1 MRTLLDMVKEYQTL
15 LERKDELATL
25 TKENTAA
32 IEAAKLE
39 ITQQMIDDDCPRIST
54 GGYTFTLQSKTAY
67 SKRSEAEMAETGA
80 DFFSTLREEGLGDII
95 VEMVNARTLQST
107 MSAYVEEHGELSEA
121 LEAVCREAVEQDG
134 ADTILLGC
142 LGIAQYG
149 QPIQEKLGVRVL
161 DPSALSV
168 AWAELC
174 IRTGL
179 RHGPLA
185 YPRYERSL

>member
-121 LEAVCREAVEQDG
+121 LEARSSRPTITTTWPVGKRPGGCRDEYRKRRDCGSDFEQESG
-134 ADTILLGC
+134 
-142 LGIAQYG
+142 
-149 QPIQEKLGVRVL
+149 
-161 DPSALSV
+161 
-168 AWAELC
+168 
-174 IRTGL
+174 GL
-179 RHGPLA
+179 QF
-185 YPRYERSL
+185 

>member
-1 MRTLLDMVKEYQTL
+1 MRTLLDMVKEYQAL

-25 TKENTAA
+25 TKENPAA

-39 ITQQMIDDDCPRIST
+39 ITRQMIDDDCPRIST

-95 VEMVNARTLQST
+95 VETVNARTLQST

-121 LEAVCREAVEQDG
+121 LEAVIKTYDYNDVARRKEARRMQ
-134 ADTILLGC
+134 
-142 LGIAQYG
+142 
-149 QPIQEKLGVRVL
+149 R
-161 DPSALSV
+161 
-168 AWAELC
+168 
-174 IRTGL
+174 
-179 RHGPLA
+179 
-185 YPRYERSL
+185 

>member
-67 SKRSEAEMAETGA
+67 R
-80 DFFSTLREEGLGDII
+80 
-95 VEMVNARTLQST
+95 
-107 MSAYVEEHGELSEA
+107 
-121 LEAVCREAVEQDG
+121 
-134 ADTILLGC
+134 
-142 LGIAQYG
+142 
-149 QPIQEKLGVRVL
+149 P
-161 DPSALSV
+161 PSRL
-168 AWAELC
+168 AWAMHRRKVS
-174 IRTGL
+174 IKSAKG
-179 RHGPLA
+179 
-185 YPRYERSL
+185 SSSM

>member
-95 VEMVNARTLQST
+95 VETVNARTLQST
-107 MSAYVEEHGELSEA
+107 ISAYVEEHGELSEA
-121 LEAVCREAVEQDG
+121 LEAVIKTYDYN
-134 ADTILLGC
+134 D
-142 LGIAQYG
+142 
-149 QPIQEKLGVRVL
+149 
-161 DPSALSV
+161 V
-168 AWAELC
+168 ARRKET
-174 IRTGL
+174 R
-179 RHGPLA
+179 RK
-185 YPRYERSL
+185 

>member
-1 MRTLLDMVKEYQTL
+1 MRTLLDMVKEYQAL

-80 DFFSTLREEGLGDII
+80 DFFSTCLLYTSRRSQLHRVQEAIDSER
-95 VEMVNARTLQST
+95 VNP
-107 MSAYVEEHGELSEA
+107 H
-121 LEAVCREAVEQDG
+121 
-134 ADTILLGC
+134 
-142 LGIAQYG
+142 
-149 QPIQEKLGVRVL
+149 PK
-161 DPSALSV
+161 
-168 AWAELC
+168 
-174 IRTGL
+174 
-179 RHGPLA
+179 PLA
-185 YPRYERSL
+185 DYPVKMSLYDHQVRGANMCLVAFGWASPDEIERRNGSHAL